1 MLLATTSH
9 PPPAHLLAP
18 RRVISPPPPVAK
30 PVPPPIVKP
39 GSPPPPTGGGACP
52 YTIKSGDTLWAIAQV
67 YGTDVVTLQALNPG
81 IVPTN
86 LQVGQIINVPCG
98 GGRPP
103 PPPPRRAIPPPPPR
117 PKSSTPPPPPTAV
130 SGCPSGWSA
139 AVGTIFDSWPKPGTV
154 ECVDYSGCTWAGM
167 FSTLD
172 GGSAAPCRNGAQWLN
187 GGNGNFGCRFPESTV
202 RNWNMAATYQL
213 DSSLLGK
220 KLQVMVEGK
229 PTVTVTVNVKDVC
242 SNSDCNGCCN
252 RNTGNKKWKLIDI
265 EKWPAS
271 ALLGF
276 NPTSSTFDINRDV
289 KIPTAAGLRPGAPE
303 SDVMPLCYKILGS
316 SDALI

>member
-1 MLLATTSH
+1 MAHTYNIHNANRLLAYIPLLVCVAVCGSSGPQGARYIHAYPPSTVLSGPLFNDRLYVITSMFCFRPRYARMDDIH
-9 PPPAHLLAP
+9 RCTRAH
-18 RRVISPPPPVAK
+18 
-30 PVPPPIVKP
+30 
-39 GSPPPPTGGGACP
+39 T
-52 YTIKSGDTLWAIAQV
+52 
-67 YGTDVVTLQALNPG
+67 
-81 IVPTN
+81 
-86 LQVGQIINVPCG
+86 
-98 GGRPP
+98 
-103 PPPPRRAIPPPPPR
+103 
-117 PKSSTPPPPPTAV
+117 V